1 MPLVLSQTV
10 VPAESRT
17 VVVMSSPA
25 DLLPAVR
32 RAVRRRAHGKCKKRK
47 PPDGRLSVFALF
59 VFSELGLFR
68 LDLGLLT
75 VADGDDVVGDAGAA
89 VDDGLLGG
97 GCHVRRH
104 DDVVEVEQLAA
115 GLLNGQIGRAHV

>member
-1 MPLVLSQTV
+1 MGGFPFL
-10 VPAESRT
+10 
-17 VVVMSSPA
+17 
-25 DLLPAVR
+25 
-32 RAVRRRAHGKCKKRK
+32 H
-47 PPDGRLSVFALF
+47 FF

-104 DDVVEVEQLAA
+104 DDVVV
-115 GLLNGQIGRAHV
+115 GGTGW